1 MYGSKTDNEENRQGN
16 VHRQATIKGCRGP
29 PDGVYNI
36 YISEVG
42 YTTSVPQRKLFWMWM
57 GCLEYE
63 TGTERKKW
71 HDYYVKKFLPPE
83 KHGISDISSKAMH
96 HFMEQIKADAA
107 TEYGITLPLPS
118 DLDYNDFILEYKY
131 R

>member
-1 MYGSKTDNEENRQGN
+1 MVVKLTMKKTAKGTSIDKPLSKAVEDL
-16 VHRQATIKGCRGP
+16 